1 MLTDMGGTVD
11 SIIRYRY
18 NPMAYETPGGEWT
31 WRVILERRSGGFE
44 EVLVKKLYVNVP
56 SFSRADDMAVVGR
69 NHHMACYG
77 VFRHADGIGTIDPH

>member
-31 WRVILERRSGGFE
+31 WRVILERRSGGFDTGG
-44 EVLVKKLYVNVP
+44 
-56 SFSRADDMAVVGR
+56 FSGCFWLNPGFVYS
-69 NHHMACYG
+69 H
-77 VFRHADGIGTIDPH
+77 